1 MNIKYRRLK
10 GTRDILLEEIERWRW
25 CEERWSE
32 VLARY
37 GYGEIRTPII
47 EPTAL
52 FLRSV
57 GAGTDIVDKEMY
69 TFDSKGGES
78 LTLRPEMTAS
88 VVRAYLENG
97 LTRQP
102 GTVKFFYMGPMFRHD
117 RPQAGRYRQ
126 FHQLGVEAIGSASP
140 VLDAEVIQTAMALF
154 DAVDAQGLTVHVN
167 SIGCPECRP
176 TYIEDLKV
184 FLKGNLDQIPASMQG
199 RLELNPLRLFDAKDE
214 GVQELLAGFK
224 PISSVLC
231 EDCREHFKTVRGTLD
246 DLEVPNVEDP
256 ALVRGLDYYCRT
268 TFEIKARSGNKTS
281 SLAGGGRYDY
291 LVEQCGGPA
300 TPAVGFSIG
309 VERTLLHLNDDAI
322 DPQRSRQSL
331 VDVYVACRGDETERY
346 GLVSADLLRG
356 FCRLELDTSG
366 RSLKA
371 QAKSANLRGARLLL
385 IVGEEELASGS
396 LQIKNLENGGQRQVA
411 RGELLAEVRAELECS
426 DPDSNRDAKTS

>member
-10 GTRDILLEEIERWRW
+10 GTRDILLEEAERWRW
-25 CEERWSE
+25 CEEHWSR

-37 GYGEIRTPII
+37 GYGEIRTPVI
-47 EPTAL
+47 EPTEL

-57 GAGTDIVDKEMY
+57 GSGTDIVDKEMY
-69 TFDSKGGES
+69 TFESKGGES

-102 GTVKFFYMGPMFRHD
+102 GALKFFYMGPMFRHD

-126 FHQLGVEAIGSASP
+126 FHQVGVEAIGSSSP

-154 DAVDAQGLTVHVN
+154 DAVDAKGMTVLIN

-176 TYIEDLKV
+176 GYLADLKE
-184 FLKGNLDQIPASMQG
+184 FLNEHLDVIPEAMQG
-199 RLELNPLRLFDAKDE
+199 RIDINPLRLFDTKDDQ
-214 GVQELLAGFK
+214 VQELLASFK
-224 PISSVLC
+224 PITTTLC
-231 EDCREHFKTVRGTLD
+231 EECREHHRVVCGTLK
-246 DLEVPNVEDP
+246 DLGVPFVEDP
-256 ALVRGLDYYCRT
+256 SLVRGLDYYCRT
-268 TFEIKARSGNKTS
+268 TFEIKATSGRKTS

-309 VERTLLHLNDDAI
+309 VERTLLHLNDEPV
-322 DPQRSRQSL
+322 DPQRSRQSV
-331 VDVYVACRGDETERY
+331 VDVYVACTGLAAQRY
-346 GLVSADLLRG
+346 GFVSADLLRG
-356 FCRLELDTSG
+356 FCRVEVDTTD

-371 QAKSANLRGARLLL
+371 QAKSANLRKARLLL
-385 IVGEEELASGS
+385 VVGEDEVGADTIQLKHLDTGE
-396 LQIKNLENGGQRQVA
+396 QKPVA
-411 RGELLAEVRAELECS
+411 RADLLAAVREVL
-426 DPDSNRDAKTS
+426 KV

>member
-25 CEERWSE
+25 CEDRWIE

-47 EPTAL
+47 EPTSL

-69 TFDSKGGES
+69 TFESKGGES

-102 GTVKFFYMGPMFRHD
+102 GTMKFFYMGPMFRHD

-126 FHQLGVEAIGSASP
+126 FHQSGVEAIGSPSP

-154 DAVDAQGLTVHVN
+154 DAVDAQGLTVNVN
-167 SIGCPECRP
+167 SIGCPACRP
-176 TYIEDLKV
+176 AYVDDLRG
-184 FLKGNLDQIPASMQG
+184 FLKDNLDRIPSPLQA
-199 RLELNPLRLFDAKDE
+199 RLEVNPLRLFDTKDE
-214 GVQELLAGFK
+214 GVQELLTEFK

-231 EDCREHFKTVRGTLD
+231 EGCREHFRTVRGTLD
-246 DLEVPNVEDP
+246 ELEVPNREDP
-256 ALVRGLDYYCRT
+256 GLVRGLDYYCRT
-268 TFEIKARSGNKTS
+268 TFEIKAQDGRKTS

-291 LVEQCGGPA
+291 LVEQCGGPS

-309 VERTLLHLNDDAI
+309 IERTLLHLNDEAI
-322 DPQRSRQSL
+322 DPQRSRQST
-331 VDVYVACRGDETERY
+331 VDVYVACRGEAAERY
-346 GLVSADLLRG
+346 GLVASDLLRG
-356 FCRLELDTSG
+356 FCRLEVDTSG

-371 QAKSANLRGARLLL
+371 QAKSANLRGAKILLV
-385 IVGEEELASGS
+385 VGDEELDSGS
-396 LQIKNLENGGQRQVA
+396 LQMKNLENGEQNPVD
-411 RGELLAEVRAELECS
+411 RGALLAVVRKALEG
-426 DPDSNRDAKTS
+426 

>member
-25 CEERWSE
+25 CEERWAE

-37 GYGEIRTPII
+37 GYGEIRTPVI
-47 EPTAL
+47 EPAAL

-69 TFDSKGGES
+69 TFESKGGES

-102 GTVKFFYMGPMFRHD
+102 GTMKFYYMGPMFRHD

-126 FHQLGVEAIGSASP
+126 FHQIGVEAIGSASP

-154 DAVDAQGLTVHVN
+154 DAVDAQGVTVNIN

-176 TYIEDLKV
+176 AYVNELRK
-184 FLKGNLDQIPASMQG
+184 FLKDNLDRIPSPMQA
-199 RLELNPLRLFDAKDE
+199 RLDINPLRLFDAKDE
-214 GVQELLAGFK
+214 DVQDLLAGFK
-224 PISSVLC
+224 PISSALC
-231 EDCREHFKTVRGTLD
+231 AECKEHFHTVRQTLD
-246 DLEVPNVEDP
+246 DLEVPNQEDP
-256 ALVRGLDYYCRT
+256 GLVRGLDYYCRT
-268 TFEIKARSGNKTS
+268 TFEIKAQDGRKTS

-291 LVEQCGGPA
+291 LVEQCGGPS

-309 VERTLLHLNDDAI
+309 VERTLLHLNDDPI

-331 VDVYVACRGDETERY
+331 VDVYLACKGDAAEQY
-346 GLVSADLLRG
+346 GLIASDLLRG
-356 FCRLELDTSG
+356 FCRLEVDTSG

-371 QAKSANLRGARLLL
+371 QAKSANLRKAKILLV
-385 IVGEEELASGS
+385 VGEEELSDGTLQMKDLESGEQTS
-396 LQIKNLENGGQRQVA
+396 VD
-411 RGELLAEVRAELECS
+411 RGELLAVVRKVLEG
-426 DPDSNRDAKTS
+426 

>member
-10 GTRDILLEEIERWRW
+10 GTRDILLEEAERWRW
-25 CEERWSE
+25 CEEHWVR
-32 VLARY
+32 VLGRY
-37 GYGEIRTPII
+37 GYGEIRTPVI
-47 EPTAL
+47 EPTDL

-57 GAGTDIVDKEMY
+57 GEGTDIVDKEMY
-69 TFDSKGGES
+69 TFETKGGES

-102 GTVKFFYMGPMFRHD
+102 GTVKFFYIAPMFRHD

-126 FHQLGVEAIGSASP
+126 FHQVGVEAIGSDSP

-154 DAVDAQGLTVHVN
+154 DAVDAKGLTVYVN

-176 TYIEDLKV
+176 AYLEDLKV
-184 FLKGNLDQIPASMQG
+184 FLKDNLDAVPASMQD
-199 RLELNPLRLFDAKDE
+199 RIDSNPLRLFDAKDE

-224 PISSVLC
+224 PISSTLC
-231 EDCREHFKTVRGTLD
+231 AGCRQHHRVVTSTLT
-246 DLEVPNVEDP
+246 DLGVPFVEDP
-256 ALVRGLDYYCRT
+256 SLVRGLDYYCRT
-268 TFEIKARSGNKTS
+268 TFEIKAVSGRKTS

-309 VERTLLHLNDDAI
+309 VERTLLHLDDEPL
-322 DPQRSRQSL
+322 DPQRSRQSR
-331 VDVYVACRGDETERY
+331 VDVYVACTGVEAQRFGF
-346 GLVSADLLRG
+346 VNADLLRG
-356 FCRLELDTSG
+356 FCKVEIDTTG

-371 QAKSANLRGARLLL
+371 QAKSANLRQARLMLV
-385 IVGEEELASGS
+385 VGDEEVASG
-396 LQIKNLENGGQRQVA
+396 QIQVKHLDTGKQEPVA
-411 RGELLAEVRAELECS
+411 SADLLAAVREVLAG
-426 DPDSNRDAKTS
+426 

>member
-10 GTRDILLEEIERWRW
+10 GTRDILLEEVERWRW
-25 CEERWSE
+25 CEDHWSR

-37 GYGEIRTPII
+37 GYGEIRTPVI
-47 EPTAL
+47 EPTDL

-57 GAGTDIVDKEMY
+57 GTGTDIVDKEMY
-69 TFDSKGGES
+69 TFESKGGES

-102 GTVKFFYMGPMFRHD
+102 GTLKFFYMAPMFRHD

-126 FHQLGVEAIGSASP
+126 FHQVGVEAIGSDSP

-154 DAVDAQGLTVHVN
+154 DAVDAKGLTVHVN

-176 TYIEDLKV
+176 GYLEDLKV
-184 FLKGNLDQIPASMQG
+184 FLNENLEVIPEPMRG
-199 RLELNPLRLFDAKDE
+199 RIDINPLRLFDAKDDQ
-214 GVQELLAGFK
+214 VQQLLAEFK
-224 PISSVLC
+224 PITSTLC
-231 EDCREHFKTVRGTLD
+231 EGCRRHHQVVTDTLR
-246 DLEVPNVEDP
+246 DLAVPFVEDP
-256 ALVRGLDYYCRT
+256 SLVRGLDYYCRT
-268 TFEIKARSGNKTS
+268 TFEIKAVSGRKTS

-309 VERTLLHLNDDAI
+309 VERTLLHLNDEPI
-322 DPQRSRQSL
+322 DPQRSRQSR
-331 VDVYVACRGDETERY
+331 VEVYVACTSLAAQRFGF
-346 GLVSADLLRG
+346 VNADLLRG
-356 FCRLELDTSG
+356 FCRVEVDTTG

-371 QAKSANLRGARLLL
+371 QAKSANLRQARLMLV
-385 IVGEEELASGS
+385 VGDEEVEQGIIQLKHLDTGKQEPVGS
-396 LQIKNLENGGQRQVA
+396 S
-411 RGELLAEVRAELECS
+411 ELLAAVREVLAG
-426 DPDSNRDAKTS
+426 